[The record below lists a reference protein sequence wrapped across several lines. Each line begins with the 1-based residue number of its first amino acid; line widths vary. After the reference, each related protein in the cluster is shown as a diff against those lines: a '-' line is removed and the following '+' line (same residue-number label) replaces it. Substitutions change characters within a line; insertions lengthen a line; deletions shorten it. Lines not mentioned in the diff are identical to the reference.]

1 MNKADLVDN
10 IAKSTGMTKG
20 DVAKVVDAFIS
31 SVIDTAKNGDKVTLV
46 GFGAF
51 TVTERKER
59 EGRNP
64 QTGAAIVI
72 PASKA
77 PKFAAGKAYKD
88 AVNNKVGKDGKGGKS
103 SEEEKGKKVET
114 KSVKGKK

>member
-1 MNKADLVDN
+1 MNKADLVDS
-10 IAKSTGMTKG
+10 IAKSAEMTKG
-20 DVAKVVDAFIS
+20 DVARVVDAFIS
-31 SVIDTAKNGDKVTLV
+31 NVIDATKKGDKVTLI

-51 TVTERKER
+51 SVAERKQR

-77 PKFAAGKAYKD
+77 PKFAAGKAY
-88 AVNNKVGKDGKGGKS
+88 
-103 SEEEKGKKVET
+103 
-114 KSVKGKK
+114 